1 MPNNYVVDRINEGV
15 KKINEFKEI
24 IKNSAN

>member
-15 KKINEFKEI
+15 TNINEFKEI
-24 IKNSAN
+24 IRNTAN